1 MYNSQITADRIKEL
15 SKERGIQ
22 MIVLQEKC
30 QLSPNTIKQ
39 SGKSEFGLKAKNLY
53 NIANELDCSVDYL
66 LGRTDVKEINTN
78 VHKKSAIDRE
88 YEIDIEDLKRLMHEK
103 TKLHIPNTDSVNVVV
118 TVGNSNIKKSRTLV
132 SGVKRKPKLQTSL
145 DSELL
150 ALIRGMSDTDKAK
163 AIGVLKSLKGELVG
177 V

>member
-1 MYNSQITADRIKEL
+1 
-15 SKERGIQ
+15 
-22 MIVLQEKC
+22 
-30 QLSPNTIKQ
+30 
-39 SGKSEFGLKAKNLY
+39 
-53 NIANELDCSVDYL
+53 
-66 LGRTDVKEINTN
+66 
-78 VHKKSAIDRE
+78 
-88 YEIDIEDLKRLMHEK
+88 MHEK

-150 ALIRGMSDTDKAK
+150 ALIGGMSDTDKAK
-163 AIGVLKSLKGELVG
+163 AIGVLKSLKGEIVG